1 MKVFGVFIL
10 IIGVI
15 VVFLSLSM
23 DTSVATTYGGR
34 VNNLGLMRDQQNYLI
49 FGSVCFLGGLLALI
63 FGKPQSS
70 TKSEIECPFCA
81 EKILLQAKICKH
93 CGNEIK
99 KSHASEKI
107 DTQEGYQFLRYENNI
122 LTLNKLDVKKFS
134 EELSSKMP
142 GQSAND
148 IIQANLTEIQSIKSN
163 MPEDYAIEFTEILVF
178 FLARSTTN

>member
-63 FGKPQSS
+63 FGKQHSS
-70 TKSEIECPFCA
+70 TRSEIDCPFCA
-81 EKILLQAKICKH
+81 EKILAQAKICKH
-93 CGNEIK
+93 CGSEITK
-99 KSHASEKI
+99 GAEPEEDEK
-107 DTQEGYQFLRYENNI
+107 QEGYQFLWYENNV
-122 LTLNKLDVKKFS
+122 LALNKLDIKKFAES
-134 EELSSKMP
+134 LSSKMP
-142 GQSAND
+142 GQSADN
-148 IIQANLTEIQSIKSN
+148 IIQANLVEIQNIKSN
-163 MPEDYAIEFTEILVF
+163 MPGNYAVEFSELLEF
-178 FLARSTTN
+178 FLSRS